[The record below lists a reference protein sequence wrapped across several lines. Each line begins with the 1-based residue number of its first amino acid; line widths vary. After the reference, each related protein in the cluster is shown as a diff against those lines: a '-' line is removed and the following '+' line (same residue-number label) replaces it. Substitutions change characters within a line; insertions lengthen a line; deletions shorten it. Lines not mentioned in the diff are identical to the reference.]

1 MQHSPYFG
9 PGFLAALQLAAARG
23 QSGGMIERYH
33 MDLEASLYG
42 ELIEPVNGGFMVPQG
57 PGLGRDPDPDV
68 IKTYAV

>member
-1 MQHSPYFG
+1 
-9 PGFLAALQLAAARG
+9 
-23 QSGGMIERYH
+23 MIERYH